1 MGSIRQESEK
11 KSRRNRECWVCAK
24 TIKKNEQYWNR
35 EFRYDKT
42 IITFSFHLECYGMP
56 KQSL

>member
-11 KSRRNRECWVCAK
+11 KANRNRECWVCAK
-24 TIKKNEQYWNR
+24 TIKKGEQYWNR

-42 IITFSFHLECYGMP
+42 IITLGFHLACYGKP
-56 KQSL
+56 NN